1 MVRRPDFRL
10 TVWLVAY
17 VSLTVSSMVLEDFST
32 PLEMTGVGDVRR
44 SDSRH
49 QEGGVL
55 CTTKTRIRDPCQSVL
70 RASQNQASTL
80 SIQESPAAALNL
92 SSGNAGSCCMWMVSV
107 LLRWVIIFFTN
118 LQNPFRFPGAGE
130 REGKIGSLYTGILDS
145 FLSKLHSG
153 RNDRDI
159 HDRGE

>member
-1 MVRRPDFRL
+1 MWAHAARD
-10 TVWLVAY
+10 
-17 VSLTVSSMVLEDFST
+17 
-32 PLEMTGVGDVRR
+32 G
-44 SDSRH
+44 
-49 QEGGVL
+49 
-55 CTTKTRIRDPCQSVL
+55 IR
-70 RASQNQASTL
+70 AFAM
-80 SIQESPAAALNL
+80 
-92 SSGNAGSCCMWMVSV
+92 GYH
-107 LLRWVIIFFTN
+107 IFFTN

>member
-70 RASQNQASTL
+70 RASWNQ
-80 SIQESPAAALNL
+80 AAALNRRKDL
-92 SSGNAGSCCMWMVSV
+92 RQPCSC
-107 LLRWVIIFFTN
+107 R
-118 LQNPFRFPGAGE
+118 PGMRAHAA
-130 REGKIGSLYTGILDS
+130 RDGIRVFDWL
-145 FLSKLHSG
+145 
-153 RNDRDI
+153 
-159 HDRGE
+159 

>member
-80 SIQESPAAALNL
+80 DCRKETPCS
-92 SSGNAGSCCMWMVSV
+92 
-107 LLRWVIIFFTN
+107 
-118 LQNPFRFPGAGE
+118 NPELVVRECGLMLYVDVNPCFRHWYCF
-130 REGKIGSLYTGILDS
+130 
-145 FLSKLHSG
+145 
-153 RNDRDI
+153 RNFQAPCAWRYRASAI
-159 HDRGE
+159 